1 MMTIVVYEE
10 LRASNRKITVCSLSD
25 LIDRAAS
32 AFALL
37 VRRAMPSF
45 FDVQKKTANF
55 SRELLVLWATFYC

>member
-55 SRELLVLWATFYC
+55 S